1 MAWKSRSERR
11 SEVIRFLRAAVA
23 LAAVMVVTL
32 IVAESPGAD
41 TSATTLIGDAAFG
54 DWTSDAPGV
63 RRRLTPADLPPPFAT
78 RSAGSQA
85 HIVPRPADAWPKLPR
100 GFVAEELARGLNGPR
115 LLRTAPNGDV
125 FVAETRTGTIKIL
138 RAGAPGDPAT
148 VLTYAQGLELPFG
161 LAFYPPQ
168 SEARFL
174 YVATMTA
181 VLRFPYAAG
190 SARPR
195 GAPEI
200 VVGDLPEGGHWT
212 RDVLFSADGRKM
224 YVSIGSQSN
233 DQESPSYDETLRANV
248 LEFDANGG
256 GMRRFAT
263 GLRNPVALALHPATG
278 ELWATVNERDGLGDN
293 LPPDYVTRLSDGSF
307 YGWPWYYIGA
317 HQDPFHNGQHP
328 ELRDRVKLPNV
339 LIQPHSAPLQLAV
352 YTGSQFPPQ
361 YRNDLFVALHG
372 SWNRSRRTGYKVV
385 RVPFR
390 SGVPMGEYE
399 DFMTGFVTPE
409 GDVWARPVGVTVA
422 ADGALL
428 VSDDENG
435 TIWRISYRGNP

>member
-1 MAWKSRSERR
+1 MNR
-11 SEVIRFLRAAVA
+11 LLQRAIA
-23 LAAVMVVTL
+23 LATVMASTWIVT
-32 IVAESPGAD
+32 ESRGED
-41 TSATTLIGDAAFG
+41 TGVPTFTGDRAFG
-54 DWTSDAPGV
+54 DWTSDAPGA
-63 RRRLTPADLPPPFAT
+63 RRRITPADLPPPFAT
-78 RSAGSQA
+78 RSAGNQS
-85 HIVPRPADAWPKLPR
+85 HIVPRPAEAWPKLPP
-100 GFVAEELARGLNGPR
+100 GFVAEEFAHGLNGPR

-125 FVAETRTGTIKIL
+125 FIAETRTGMVKIL
-138 RAGAPGDPAT
+138 RAGAPGAPVT
-148 VLTYAQGLELPFG
+148 IVTYAQGLELPFG
-161 LAFYPPQ
+161 LAFYPPHG
-168 SEARFL
+168 EARFL

-190 SARPR
+190 SVRPR

-200 VVGDLPEGGHWT
+200 VVRHLPEGGHWT

-224 YVSIGSQSN
+224 YVSVGSQSN
-233 DQESPSYDETLRANV
+233 DQESPSYDETLRADV
-248 LEFDANGG
+248 LEFDADGG

-293 LPPDYVTRLSDGSF
+293 LPPDYVTRLSDSSF

-317 HQDPFHNGQHP
+317 HQDPFHSGEHP
-328 ELRDRVKLPNV
+328 ELRDRVKLPDV

-352 YTGSQFPPQ
+352 YTGDQFPSQ

-372 SWNRSRRTGYKVV
+372 SWNRARRTGYKVV
-385 RVPFR
+385 RVPLR
-390 SGVPMGEYE
+390 DGAPSGTYE

-409 GDVWARPVGVTVA
+409 GDVWARPVGVAVA

-435 TIWRISYRGNP
+435 TIWRVSYRGHP